1 MIAASAPVESKDRT
15 PATARQRTLWRSVA
29 VPSEHGGWGL
39 TFEPVLLGL
48 IVAPSWVGV
57 AIGVAAM
64 LAFVARTPAKVV
76 LVDSWRHRR
85 LPRTRIAALIA
96 AAEIAV
102 LVVLLGVAAA
112 TASGP
117 FWIPLLAAVP
127 LLAIELWFGM
137 RSRSRRLVPELAGT
151 VGIGGVAA
159 AIVLAADGGAI
170 LAAGAWLVIV
180 ARAVASLPFVR
191 FQLRRVKHQPHRR
204 WAQDLAQGAAVALAV
219 IGVGVG
225 WLPVVAAG
233 AVVTLA
239 TVQLVLART
248 RPPRAV
254 IVGVQQ
260 LVFGLAVVI
269 TAGLALAPT

>member
-1 MIAASAPVESKDRT
+1 
-15 PATARQRTLWRSVA
+15 
-29 VPSEHGGWGL
+29 
-39 TFEPVLLGL
+39 
-48 IVAPSWVGV
+48 
-57 AIGVAAM
+57 M

-117 FWIPLLAAVP
+117 FWIPLLAALP
-127 LLAIELWFGM
+127 LLAIELWFDM

-191 FQLRRVKHQPHRR
+191 FQLRRVKHQPHQR

-233 AVVTLA
+233 AVVALA

-248 RPPRAV
+248 RPTRAV

-260 LVFGLAVVI
+260 LVLGLAVVI

>member
-1 MIAASAPVESKDRT
+1 M
-15 PATARQRTLWRSVA
+15 
-29 VPSEHGGWGL
+29 
-39 TFEPVLLGL
+39 
-48 IVAPSWVGV
+48 
-57 AIGVAAM
+57 
-64 LAFVARTPAKVV
+64 
-76 LVDSWRHRR
+76 
-85 LPRTRIAALIA
+85 
-96 AAEIAV
+96 
-102 LVVLLGVAAA
+102 
-112 TASGP
+112 
-117 FWIPLLAAVP
+117 
-127 LLAIELWFGM
+127 
-137 RSRSRRLVPELAGT
+137 
-151 VGIGGVAA
+151 
-159 AIVLAADGGAI
+159 LAADGGAI

-260 LVFGLAVVI
+260 LVLGLAVVI